1 MKSILLTYIAAIL
14 IVLSKSQFTIQIT
27 KVLSK
32 KVASNGF
39 LILDTDGLIFPL
51 SIKDLPNINNFP
63 LNILNLETNKTE
75 PLDCCFLPFEHIC
88 KTQPRIACR
97 TNGMQKGNYKILPSL
112 EGTYVVLNKNIL
124 LISPY
129 NLPDIFEITDGKEI
143 YFFDDDDKYETF
155 EYTWTKN
162 MIDFTLFEPLNAE
175 NITIY
180 LENQYNSIT
189 VTCYPY
195 FTEDEVECPIY
206 ADNFP
211 QDKQFQ
217 TYEVYIE
224 DSLGNKKKNELVLP
238 ININLQYLFK

>member
-75 PLDCCFLPFEHIC
+75 PLDCYFLPFEHIC
-88 KTQPRIACR
+88 KTQPRVACR
-97 TNGMQKGNYKILPSL
+97 TNEMQKGNYKILPSL

-189 VTCYPY
+189 IT
-195 FTEDEVECPIY
+195 FTSPGVPSPCRRFPRLPWTISSPRRGCGTWQNPPRRPCP
-206 ADNFP
+206 
-211 QDKQFQ
+211 
-217 TYEVYIE
+217 T
-224 DSLGNKKKNELVLP
+224 LP
-238 ININLQYLFK
+238 GWS